1 MTCLG
6 LEVGLRFLPVNSG
19 VRMQETTPSTPYARY
34 RPLQPYVYSYGWAMN
49 NAQTGVTSREGFN
62 NSKDFADGAN
72 ALVIGD
78 SFIEAY
84 MVPYADTVQGQLD
97 AALGKVYAASSSGN
111 GLADALQLSRIFV
124 PRLHPKTV
132 VLFVE
137 PWDLRLID
145 QGSGRGHNL
154 FVFGKDG
161 VTVEHQ
167 PYVESKIKLQMLRS
181 ALARY
186 VYYNLKLPDWAQGKG
201 AGPAAGP
208 AADAAQRAAAVARR
222 DKAMDYLLKELDGLQ
237 RQYGS
242 RFVFLVDADRATI
255 YANGKA
261 KSNWLPGDR
270 EYLLARLRAGGFG
283 IVDMEPVFNE
293 HWNNYRERM
302 DSLPMDGHWNKVGH
316 KLAAEGVLKL
326 IGK

>member
-1 MTCLG
+1 LTSLG
-6 LEVGLRFLPVNSG
+6 LEVALRFFPVNSG
-19 VRMQETTPSTPYARY
+19 VRMQETTPATPYARY
-34 RPLQPYVYSYGWAMN
+34 RPQQPFVYSYGWAMN
-49 NAQTGVTSREGFN
+49 NAQKGMTNREGFN

-111 GLADALQLSRIFV
+111 GLADALQLSRQFL
-124 PRLHPKTV
+124 PRIHPKTV

-145 QGSGRGHNL
+145 QTTGRGHNS

-161 VTVEHQ
+161 VKVEHQ
-167 PYVESKIKLQMLRS
+167 AYVESKIKVQMLRS
-181 ALARY
+181 ALLRY

-201 AGPAAGP
+201 AGPESAVAVDP
-208 AADAAQRAAAVARR
+208 AKQAETLQRRDAAI
-222 DKAMDYLLKELDGLQ
+222 DYLLKELDGLQ
-237 RQYGS
+237 RQYNT

-255 YANGKA
+255 YARGKA
-261 KSNWLPGDR
+261 KSAWLPSDR
-270 EYLLARLRAGGFG
+270 EYLLGKLKAAGYGV
-283 IVDMEPVFNE
+283 VDMQPVFTD
-293 HWNNYRERM
+293 HWNRYRERM

-316 KLAAEGVLKL
+316 KLAAEQVLRL